1 LFSHI
6 RDTRCYFTST
16 IRNVIIYDD
25 LVVMFR
31 LFVME
36 VVSTVMNFVTS
47 SQITSDSGKL
57 LKIITKLEDGH
68 CIMILFRHG

>member
-1 LFSHI
+1 M
-6 RDTRCYFTST
+6 RCYFAST
-16 IRNVIIYDD
+16 IRNVVIYDD

-47 SQITSDSGKL
+47 SQITSDSAKL

-68 CIMILFRHG
+68 